1 MTRMRLST
9 LLVIA
14 ALTATVALSVPRRA
28 DRVAAQAR
36 GGAKDAPAAET
47 RCDLWTYVLDPDPQ
61 GLNVRSG
68 PGKQFAAV
76 AKLPHVEYSLEV
88 HVTGASGQ
96 WLRVSEASEQDS
108 GKNVFKGT
116 GWVYGPA
123 LGTDTKDYAATDPN
137 EPRVKL
143 YKEASARSSVVLR
156 LPNET
161 EVALTGCKG
170 HWARVRHK
178 NVEGWLAPDSQ
189 CHSTLTTCS

>member
-1 MTRMRLST
+1 VRL
-9 LLVIA
+9 LILFAAA
-14 ALTATVALSVPRRA
+14 ALTAVLVTAPRRA
-28 DRVAAQAR
+28 YVAEAQAR
-36 GGAKDAPAAET
+36 GGAKTTTPAET
-47 RCDLWTYVLDPDPQ
+47 PCDLWTYVLDPDPQ

-108 GKNVFKGT
+108 GKQVFKGT
-116 GWVYGPA
+116 GWVYGPT
-123 LGTDTKDYAATDPN
+123 LGTETKDYAATSPT
-137 EPRVKL
+137 ELRVKL
-143 YKEASARSSVVLR
+143 YREASERSSVVVR
-156 LPNET
+156 LPSEA

-170 HWARVRHK
+170 RWARVRHK

>member
-1 MTRMRLST
+1 MTRVRLLILFAAVLT
-9 LLVIA
+9 LAV
-14 ALTATVALSVPRRA
+14 VAVPRRA
-28 DRVAAQAR
+28 DVAAAQAR
-36 GGAKDAPAAET
+36 GGAKAATAAAET
-47 RCDLWTYVLDPDPQ
+47 PCDLWAYVLDPDPQ

-76 AKLPHVEYSLEV
+76 AKLPHVEYNLEV

-108 GKNVFKGT
+108 GKNVFKGS

-123 LGTDTKDYAATDPN
+123 LGTDTKDYGGMDPN

-143 YKEASARSSVVLR
+143 YKDASERSGVVLR

-161 EVALTGCKG
+161 EVALTGCKW

-178 NVEGWLAPDSQ
+178 SVEGWLAPDSQ